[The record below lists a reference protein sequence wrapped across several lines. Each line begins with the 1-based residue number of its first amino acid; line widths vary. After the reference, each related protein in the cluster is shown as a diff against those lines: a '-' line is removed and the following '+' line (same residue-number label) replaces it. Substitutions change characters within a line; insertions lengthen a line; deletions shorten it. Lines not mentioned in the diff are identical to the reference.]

1 MGTIFNLSK
10 CNLKKNISK
19 SFLIII
25 TIALTTTLL
34 TSVGITCANWLE
46 ANTEI
51 TIKRAGAYD
60 GLYRG
65 ITEEEYN
72 KIKADE
78 NVELSS
84 IRTTFGRVKNEDN
97 FLSIM
102 YLDENTPEMINM
114 KLEEG
119 RFPTEY
125 NEIAIQSGYLENILN
140 MPAKVGQTIQ
150 LEYEINTTKEIIK
163 DEFIITGI
171 IKTEDIHNNT
181 KSYTAVASED
191 YFNKHKNSDINYT
204 VCILVN
210 KDEKLSGDE
219 IKYTVE
225 QIGENAGVSKFSV
238 EVNEDYINAS
248 NPDPA
253 VIGGGIIIAF
263 IVIIS
268 SVIVIYSI
276 FYVSIINKVQEFG
289 KIKAIGATLKQI
301 KLIVLTEG
309 LILSTIAIPIG
320 LILGNIISN
329 TVIIKIMNF
338 AQFNVGKYNIMINI
352 AVFLMVYLT
361 VFISLIK
368 PMNIAGRISPV
379 EAMRYTGEIASDSN
393 ERVGNNEINILKL
406 TIANITRFKK
416 RTCITLISLSLSG
429 ILFITISAVLNSI
442 DAEKMSR
449 LRMPCDFTLSLKN
462 YTVGDGE
469 GEEDEVSIEELQS
482 FNPLGSD
489 MQKII
494 SDIPG
499 VNKIETYH
507 GVRGEFY
514 LDDGQKTDIILSGF
528 KESDLEKI
536 QSELID
542 GEINYESLIKD
553 DVIIC
558 SDPSEAEAYNLN
570 IGDKI
575 KMNIYDIQGVY
586 EKEYTIVAMSN
597 ISNLGSP
604 FIIADEVINSLT
616 SQETEFGIDIYI
628 KDGKYDSVE
637 EELNKLLENEDFIKM
652 KGLKEV
658 IEGNKR
664 EITITKT
671 LGYALVI
678 IIGVIGFMNL
688 VNTMITS
695 IIARKRELSIMQAI
709 GLTNKQLVMMLNLEG
724 IFYVGGTLAITLT
737 LGNILG
743 YIAFI
748 IFKNTGASYAIY
760 SYPLAQTIIM
770 IVVLIIAQSLISFG
784 LCKSFNKDSLVDR
797 IRYSE

>member
-171 IKTEDIHNNT
+171 IKTEDIHNNY

-248 NPDPA
+248 NPDPT
-253 VIGGGIIIAF
+253 VIGGGIVIAF
-263 IVIIS
+263 IVIVS
-268 SVIVIYSI
+268 SIIVIYSV

-338 AQFNVGKYNIMINI
+338 AQFNVGKYNLMINI
-352 AVFLMVYLT
+352 AVFLVVYLT

-379 EAMRYTGEIASDSN
+379 EAMRYTGEVASDSN

-406 TIANITRFKK
+406 TIANIIRFKK

-449 LRMPCDFTLSLKN
+449 LRMPCEFSFLLDN
-462 YTVGDGE
+462 YIVGDGE
-469 GEEDEVSIEELQS
+469 EDEISIEELQS
-482 FNPLGSD
+482 FNPIGSD

-494 SDIPG
+494 LDIPG
-499 VNKIETYH
+499 VKKIEMYNAV
-507 GVRGEFY
+507 GVEFY
-514 LDDGQKTDIILSGF
+514 LDDGQKMDVTIDGF

-536 QSELID
+536 QSELVD
-542 GEINYESLIKD
+542 GEINYESLLTE
-553 DVIIC
+553 DVVIC
-558 SDPSEAEAYNLN
+558 SDPILAEEYNLN
-570 IGDKI
+570 VGDKF
-575 KMNIYDIQGVY
+575 KFNIYDLEGVY
-586 EKEYTIVAMSN
+586 EKEYTIVAIAN
-597 ISNLGSP
+597 IPDLGNP
-604 FIIADEVINSLT
+604 FIMPNEIVKSLT
-616 SQETEFGIDIYI
+616 SQETENLLDIYVEN
-628 KDGKYDSVE
+628 GYYDSVE
-637 EELNKLLENEDFIKM
+637 EELNKLIENEEFIKM
-652 KGLKEV
+652 VGLNEV
-658 IEGNKR
+658 IEGNKGQ
-664 EITITKT
+664 IAITKT

-678 IIGVIGFMNL
+678 IVGVIGFMNL

-724 IFYVGGTLAITLT
+724 IFYVGGTLLITLT
-737 LGNILG
+737 LGNVLG

-784 LCKSFNKDSLVDR
+784 LCRSFNKDSLVDR

>member
-51 TIKRAGAYD
+51 TIQRAGAYE

-65 ITEEEYN
+65 ITKEEYN
-72 KIKADE
+72 KIKADD
-78 NVELSS
+78 NVEVSS
-84 IRTTFGRVKNEDN
+84 IRTTFGRIKNEDN
-97 FLSIM
+97 YLGIM

-119 RFPTEY
+119 RFPKAY

-140 MPAKVGQTIQ
+140 MPVEVGQTIQ
-150 LEYEINTTKEIIK
+150 LEYQINTTKEIIK

-171 IKTEDIHNNT
+171 IKTEDIHNNY

-248 NPDPA
+248 NPDPT
-253 VIGGGIIIAF
+253 VIGGGIVIAF
-263 IVIIS
+263 IVIVS
-268 SVIVIYSI
+268 SIIVIYSV

-338 AQFNVGKYNIMINI
+338 AQFNVGKYNLMINI
-352 AVFLMVYLT
+352 AVFLVVYLT

-379 EAMRYTGEIASDSN
+379 EAMRYTGEVASDSN

-406 TIANITRFKK
+406 TIANIIRFKK

-449 LRMPCDFTLSLKN
+449 LRMPCEFSFLLDN
-462 YTVGDGE
+462 YIVGDGE
-469 GEEDEVSIEELQS
+469 EDEISIEELQS
-482 FNPLGSD
+482 FNPIGSD

-494 SDIPG
+494 LDIPG
-499 VNKIETYH
+499 VKKIEMYNAV
-507 GVRGEFY
+507 GVEFY
-514 LDDGQKTDIILSGF
+514 LDDGQKMDVTIDGF

-536 QSELID
+536 QSELVD
-542 GEINYESLIKD
+542 GEINYESLLTE
-553 DVIIC
+553 DVVIC
-558 SDPSEAEAYNLN
+558 SDPILAEEYNLN
-570 IGDKI
+570 VGDKF
-575 KMNIYDIQGVY
+575 KFNIYDLEGVY
-586 EKEYTIVAMSN
+586 EKEYTIVAIAN
-597 ISNLGSP
+597 IPDLGNP
-604 FIIADEVINSLT
+604 FIMPNEIVKSLT
-616 SQETEFGIDIYI
+616 SQETENLLDIYVEN
-628 KDGKYDSVE
+628 GYYDSVE
-637 EELNKLLENEDFIKM
+637 EELNKLIENEEFIKM
-652 KGLKEV
+652 VGLNEV
-658 IEGNKR
+658 IEGNKGQ
-664 EITITKT
+664 IAITKT

-678 IIGVIGFMNL
+678 IVGVIGFMNL

-724 IFYVGGTLAITLT
+724 IFYVGGTLLITLT
-737 LGNILG
+737 LGNVLG

-760 SYPLAQTIIM
+760 SYPWIQTIIM

-784 LCKSFNKDSLVDR
+784 LCRSFNKDSLVDR

>member
-51 TIKRAGAYD
+51 TIQRAGAYE

-65 ITEEEYN
+65 ITKEEYN
-72 KIKADE
+72 KIKADD
-78 NVELSS
+78 NVEVSS
-84 IRTTFGRVKNEDN
+84 IRTTFGRIKNEDN
-97 FLSIM
+97 YLGIM

-119 RFPTEY
+119 RFPKAY

-140 MPAKVGQTIQ
+140 MPVEVGQTIQ
-150 LEYEINTTKEIIK
+150 LEYQINTTKEIIK

-171 IKTEDIHNNT
+171 IKTEDIHNNY

-268 SVIVIYSI
+268 SIIVIYSV

-338 AQFNVGKYNIMINI
+338 AQFNVGKYNLMINI
-352 AVFLMVYLT
+352 AVFLVVYLT

-379 EAMRYTGEIASDSN
+379 EAMRYTGEVASDSN

-406 TIANITRFKK
+406 TIANIIRFKK

-449 LRMPCDFTLSLKN
+449 LRMPCEFSFLLDN
-462 YTVGDGE
+462 YIVGDGE
-469 GEEDEVSIEELQS
+469 EDEISIEELQS
-482 FNPLGSD
+482 FNPIGSD

-494 SDIPG
+494 LDIPG
-499 VNKIETYH
+499 VKKIEMYNAV
-507 GVRGEFY
+507 GVEFY
-514 LDDGQKTDIILSGF
+514 LDDGQKMDVTIDGF

-536 QSELID
+536 QSELVD
-542 GEINYESLIKD
+542 GEINYESLLTE
-553 DVIIC
+553 DVVIC
-558 SDPSEAEAYNLN
+558 SDPILAEEYNLN
-570 IGDKI
+570 VGDKF
-575 KMNIYDIQGVY
+575 KFNIYDLEGVY
-586 EKEYTIVAMSN
+586 EKEYTIVAIAN
-597 ISNLGSP
+597 IPDLGNP
-604 FIIADEVINSLT
+604 FIMPNEIVKSLT
-616 SQETEFGIDIYI
+616 SQETENLLDIYVEN
-628 KDGKYDSVE
+628 GYYDSVE
-637 EELNKLLENEDFIKM
+637 EELNKLIENEEFIKM
-652 KGLKEV
+652 VGLNEV
-658 IEGNKR
+658 IEGNKGQ
-664 EITITKT
+664 IAITKT

-678 IIGVIGFMNL
+678 IVGVIGFMNL

-724 IFYVGGTLAITLT
+724 IFYVGGTLLITLT
-737 LGNILG
+737 LGNVLG

-760 SYPLAQTIIM
+760 SYPWIQTIIM

-784 LCKSFNKDSLVDR
+784 LCRSFNKDSLVDR

>member
-114 KLEEG
+114 KLEEW

-268 SVIVIYSI
+268 SIIVIYSI

-553 DVIIC
+553 DVII
-558 SDPSEAEAYNLN
+558 L
-570 IGDKI
+570 
-575 KMNIYDIQGVY
+575 
-586 EKEYTIVAMSN
+586 
-597 ISNLGSP
+597 
-604 FIIADEVINSLT
+604 
-616 SQETEFGIDIYI
+616 
-628 KDGKYDSVE
+628 
-637 EELNKLLENEDFIKM
+637 
-652 KGLKEV
+652 
-658 IEGNKR
+658 
-664 EITITKT
+664 
-671 LGYALVI
+671 
-678 IIGVIGFMNL
+678 
-688 VNTMITS
+688 
-695 IIARKRELSIMQAI
+695 
-709 GLTNKQLVMMLNLEG
+709 
-724 IFYVGGTLAITLT
+724 
-737 LGNILG
+737 
-743 YIAFI
+743 
-748 IFKNTGASYAIY
+748 
-760 SYPLAQTIIM
+760 
-770 IVVLIIAQSLISFG
+770 SLIH
-784 LCKSFNKDSLVDR
+784 
-797 IRYSE
+797 I